1 MVDKV
6 VLDTSFIIEL
16 LDRGREE
23 LSKYVVEYSVLI
35 PYVVLYE
42 YLYGY
47 MVLGKDVDRPKKI
60 LEGLGEVVW
69 MNQGILMKLLEM
81 SLLLEERGLV
91 LPEGDLI
98 IASIS
103 LYYDAPVVTYDVK
116 HFEELREIGV
126 TLIKP

>member
-16 LDRGREE
+16 LDRGRKE
-23 LSKYVVEYSVLI
+23 LSEYVVKYSVLI

-47 MVLGKDVDRPKKI
+47 SVLKKDVERPKKI
-60 LEGLGEVVW
+60 LEGLGEIVW
-69 MNQGILMKLLEM
+69 MNQGILMKLLEVS
-81 SLLLEERGLV
+81 SLLERRGLV

-103 LYYDAPVVTYDVK
+103 LYYDAPIVTYDVK
-116 HFEELREIGV
+116 HFEGLEEIGV
-126 TLIKP
+126 TVIKP